1 MRILVYGDSNSW
13 GYLDD
18 GLVQRYAERWPV
30 VMAQHGK
37 TAGWELIEECLSG
50 RTTNLPDPEM
60 GAYVDG
66 STPLL
71 AILRSHRPFDLMLV
85 MLGTNDLKTRFGRSA
100 DDIVGGLSALSDI
113 VEESEVWEGPVK
125 GRLGFIA
132 PPALGARADDPSWD
146 FSAEWLGGRSKSL
159 ELPSKIQAM
168 CAARGH
174 LFFDGNQG
182 ATSSELDPIHWDES
196 NHHRMGKAV
205 VEWLTTVL

>member
-30 VMAQHGK
+30 VMARQGQ
-37 TAGWELIEECLSG
+37 AFGWELIEECLSG

-66 STPLL
+66 AAPLM
-71 AILRSHRPFDLMLV
+71 AIVRSHQPFDLMLI

-100 DDIVGGLSALSDI
+100 DDIIGGLAALSDG
-113 VEESEVWEGPVK
+113 VSKSEIWDGPVK
-125 GRLGFIA
+125 ARLGFIA
-132 PPALGARADDPSWD
+132 PPVLGARADDPAWS
-146 FSAEWLGGRSKSL
+146 FSQDWLDGRRKSR
-159 ELPSKIQAM
+159 ELPKKIEAM

-174 LFFDGNQG
+174 LFFDGNRG
-182 ATSSELDPIHWDES
+182 AMSSDLDPIHWDRD
-196 NHHRMGKAV
+196 NHHKMGKAV
-205 VEWLTTVL
+205 ADWLVTVL